1 MSRDWQR
8 LKVTIGLVSD
18 RFGSQ
23 TDITTFDIDFHIV
36 PENRPVIFSGN
47 KFLSF
52 FDSEMTSKWVVMI
65 SADELCSDNFWYK
78 KEALM
83 V

>member
-1 MSRDWQR
+1 MSRDWQQ

-23 TDITTFDIDFHIV
+23 TDITAFDIGFHIV
-36 PENRPVIFSGN
+36 PETRPVIFSGN
-47 KFLSF
+47 KLSSL

-65 SADELCSDNFWYK
+65 LADELCSDDFWYER
-78 KEALM
+78 EALM